1 MALFRKKPQYK
12 YSTDTIRMD
21 DEELAARI
29 DERRSERASQMRR
42 KRMSTLMVFILAFA
56 VFATMCGRDIVRLKA
71 ENIELKRQQAELEKE
86 RDALKEELKT
96 VNDPEY
102 IREQARKQLKLL
114 NPGEIL
120 FTFEE
125 DQEQEEDGSTEES
138 SDSEAGEG
146 NE

>member
-125 DQEQEEDGSTEES
+125 DQEQEEEGSTDES
-138 SDSEAGEG
+138 GDSEAGEG

>member
-1 MALFRKKPQYK
+1 
-12 YSTDTIRMD
+12 MD
-21 DEELAARI
+21 DEELAERM
-29 DERRSERASQMRR
+29 ERRRSERASQMRR
-42 KRMSTLMVFILAFA
+42 KRMTTLLVFILAFA

-125 DQEQEEDGSTEES
+125 DQEQEDEENTEES
-138 SDSEAGEG
+138 ENSDEKKDSEAGEG

>member
-1 MALFRKKPQYK
+1 
-12 YSTDTIRMD
+12 MD

-125 DQEQEEDGSTEES
+125 DQEQEEEGSTDES
-138 SDSEAGEG
+138 GDSEAGEG